1 MITAIRNGG
10 IDMSNLIAVA
20 YDDVTTANTVRDKLF
35 ELQKQKLITLADA
48 AVAERT
54 KDGKI
59 KLHQSTSTTGV
70 GAMGGALWGGL
81 IGLIFFMPLIGMAVG
96 AATGAAAGAMTDV
109 GVDDKFMKQVG
120 EELKPGSAALFVL
133 VTQSTP
139 DKVIP
144 QISPYGGKIIHTS
157 LSNQA
162 EENLRQ
168 ALAGAHH

>member
-1 MITAIRNGG
+1 
-10 IDMSNLIAVA
+10 MSNLIAVA
-20 YDDVTTANTVRDKLF
+20 YDDVATANTVREKLF
-35 ELQKQKLITLADA
+35 ELQKQNLITLADA

-54 KDGKI
+54 MDGKI
-59 KLHQSTSTTGV
+59 KLHQSTSTTGI
-70 GAMGGALWGGL
+70 GAAGGALWGGL
-81 IGLIFFMPLIGMAVG
+81 IGLIFLMPLIGMAVG

-109 GVDDKFMKQVG
+109 GVDDKFMKKIG
-120 EELKPGSAALFVL
+120 EELKPGAAALFVL

-144 QISPYGGKIIHTS
+144 QIAPFGGKIIHTS

-168 ALAGAHH
+168 ALAGARG